1 MKLQGDRV
9 QSSQAEITQQSQ
21 QKYLVSGTVNF
32 STVPDLLTQ
41 ANTMFSTL
49 PATENKSIVID
60 FSQVTEC
67 NSAAL
72 AWMLELV
79 KSSRLKNLEV
89 QFENLPT
96 TLQTIAKAYGVE
108 EEINRLMV
116 KV

>member
-1 MKLQGDRV
+1 M

-21 QKYLVSGTVNF
+21 QKYIVSGIVNF
-32 STVPDLLTQ
+32 STVPDLLNQ
-41 ANTMFSTL
+41 ANTMFSSL
-49 PATENKSIVID
+49 SATENKSMIID
-60 FSQVTEC
+60 FSKVTEC

-72 AWMLELV
+72 AWVLELV
-79 KSSRLKNLEV
+79 KSARLKNIEV

>member
-9 QSSQAEITQQSQ
+9 QSGQAEITKQSE
-21 QKYLVSGTVNF
+21 QKYIVSGTVNF
-32 STVPDLLTQ
+32 STVPDLLNQ

-60 FSQVTEC
+60 FSKVTEC

-72 AWMLELV
+72 AWVLELV
-79 KSSRLKNLEV
+79 KSARLKNLEL

-108 EEINRLMV
+108 EEINRLML
-116 KV
+116 KA